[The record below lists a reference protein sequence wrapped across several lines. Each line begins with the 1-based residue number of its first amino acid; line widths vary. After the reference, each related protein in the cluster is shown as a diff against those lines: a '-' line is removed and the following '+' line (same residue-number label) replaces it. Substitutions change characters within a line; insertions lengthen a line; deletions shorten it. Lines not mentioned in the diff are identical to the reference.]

1 MKVEDKV
8 KTYAIALVLSTT
20 ISDAIQGLSKDI
32 LAPIFNYILPGS
44 YDKPLKIGSIKL
56 YITRFALRIINLIIG
71 VTAVYYLTQKVSK
84 QQHVQYV

>member
-1 MKVEDKV
+1 MKIEDKV

-56 YITRFALRIINLIIG
+56 YVTRFTLRIINLMLGI
-71 VTAVYYLTQKVSK
+71 TAVYYFTKKIAKK
-84 QQHVQYV
+84 QPLQYV